1 MLPHNV
7 NTKTRSEKRRILQ
20 ASNNSDSTM
29 ENVIIANNSENY
41 ESIQIILNPERFPIA
56 YKNKVE
62 ELMEQGAFDTKE
74 KAEHWVKTT
83 PIELELYYEKD
94 SGLFAV
100 ESEAIESNS
109 VCSPYSGKD
118 IVCLER

>member
-1 MLPHNV
+1 
-7 NTKTRSEKRRILQ
+7 
-20 ASNNSDSTM
+20 M
-29 ENVIIANNSENY
+29 ENVIIANNAENY

-56 YKNKVE
+56 FKNKVE

-74 KAEHWVKTT
+74 EAEHWVKTT

-100 ESEAIESNS
+100 ESEAIESDS